1 MEIFAISDLH
11 LPIGVKKPMDIFGK
25 KWDNYVERIKE
36 NWEETIKDED
46 FVIIPGDISWAT
58 YLDEAKED
66 FKFIQSLP
74 GTKIIS
80 KGNHDYWWETLSK
93 LEKYKNENG
102 FDSIN
107 FLHNTS
113 FMVGTMGIC
122 ASRGWITPEDKDFKA
137 EDEKIYLRE
146 LLRMELSIKDALKK
160 GAEDII
166 VAMHYPPLGE
176 FLNLAEKYKVKKV
189 VYGHLHS
196 EKMGNYNEIS
206 PITKLV
212 SCDYLSF
219 FPEKIFL

>member
-25 KWDNYVERIKE
+25 KWDNYVERIKV
-36 NWEETIKDED
+36 NWEENIKDDD

-58 YLDEAKED
+58 YLEEAKED
-66 FKFIQSLP
+66 FKFINSLP

-93 LEKYKNENG
+93 LERYKAENG
-102 FDSIN
+102 FDTIN

-113 FMVGTMGIC
+113 FMIGSTAIC

-137 EDEKIYLRE
+137 EDEKIYRRE
-146 LLRMELSIKDALKK
+146 LGRMELSIKDALKK
-160 GAEDII
+160 GADKII

-176 FLNLAEKYKVKKV
+176 FLKLSEKYNVKKV
-189 VYGHLHS
+189 LYGHLHS
-196 EKMGNYNEIS
+196 EKMGEYNEIS